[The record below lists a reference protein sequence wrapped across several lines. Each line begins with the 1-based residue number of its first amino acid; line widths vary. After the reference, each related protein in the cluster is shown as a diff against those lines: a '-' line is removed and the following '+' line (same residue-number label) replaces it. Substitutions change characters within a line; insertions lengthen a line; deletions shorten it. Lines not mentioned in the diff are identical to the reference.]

1 MAPSV
6 ALDKV
11 MKKEVETLAALELKY
26 EGAQNGL
33 TRHDAGTPL
42 LSERQV
48 ESHIKGLENAYKIYE
63 SSIAAIVAAAGEEQG
78 TRKDYMK
85 KLDEWLIKV
94 DPALDKLY
102 ALLKKY
108 KAASNAPPEGDASNQ
123 TKAIVQ
129 MKLTFARNQIES
141 RLNLIRTAEA
151 DEEVRTSPLKLC
163 SYLRQLDDAQ
173 KLLKS

>member
-11 MKKEVETLAALELKY
+11 VKKEVETLAALKLKY
-26 EGAQNGL
+26 EGAQNRL

-78 TRKDYMK
+78 TRKDYMN

-94 DPALDKLY
+94 DPALD
-102 ALLKKY
+102 
-108 KAASNAPPEGDASNQ
+108 
-123 TKAIVQ
+123 
-129 MKLTFARNQIES
+129 
-141 RLNLIRTAEA
+141 
-151 DEEVRTSPLKLC
+151 
-163 SYLRQLDDAQ
+163 
-173 KLLKS
+173 